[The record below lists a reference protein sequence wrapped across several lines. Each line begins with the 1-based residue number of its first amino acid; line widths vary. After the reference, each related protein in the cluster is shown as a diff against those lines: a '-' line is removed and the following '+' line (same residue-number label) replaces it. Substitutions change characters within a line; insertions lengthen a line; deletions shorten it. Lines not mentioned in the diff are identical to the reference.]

1 MACGGSSDV
10 HVSSFRH
17 AEGGFNASHISADNT
32 IAVVSSIENG
42 ITVWDL
48 ITKEQRYVWRHQED
62 GSNSV
67 SNIHISFDNSYVVTS
82 DREAFALWN
91 LEVGEPEGFW
101 RIDEVSIRDI
111 AVSNQ
116 GRGKFWLNCRAR

>member
-1 MACGGSSDV
+1 MKK
-10 HVSSFRH
+10 
-17 AEGGFNASHISADNT
+17 NMKKKMKKN
-32 IAVVSSIENG
+32 
-42 ITVWDL
+42 
-48 ITKEQRYVWRHQED
+48 KEEEEEED
-62 GSNSV
+62 EEEEDNSV
-67 SNIHISFDNSYVVTS
+67 SNIHISFDNSYVVTY

-116 GRGKFWLNCRAR
+116 G